1 MSQVGG
7 NWIRHATKQRLIQA
21 EIRSF
26 HDQETRG
33 TQPKSEPSAVKL
45 SCPHHLSCTVSRTK
59 KTTETKNSRFFCF
72 KYSKWINKS

>member
-1 MSQVGG
+1 MDKTCYKTETNSG
-7 NWIRHATKQRLIQA
+7 

-59 KTTETKNSRFFCF
+59 KNIETKNSRFFVLN
-72 KYSKWINKS
+72 IQNG